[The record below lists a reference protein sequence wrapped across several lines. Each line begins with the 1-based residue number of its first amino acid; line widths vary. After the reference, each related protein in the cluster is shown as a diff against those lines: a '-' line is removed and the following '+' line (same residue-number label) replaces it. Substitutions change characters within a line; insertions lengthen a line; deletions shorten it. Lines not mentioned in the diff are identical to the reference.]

1 MLVVTQSKHGKTLL
15 DGNTSQIH
23 KRAIYCHWRREWRS
37 WDNQFLAFSEQV
49 ILVISPVENEERTG
63 FLKFGVTVSFWN
75 GRLDLGMRSHLQ
87 FLEYA
92 WYVKVY
98 STWPAQWAPRNA
110 LRVFVCVDLMVAL
123 SRTDCQAAFSLP
135 PFVSLAVAVE
145 SWFWPNWLRYPCW
158 AVSSFT
164 SLSFG
169 QDVPAEW
176 VTFPPEGQSQ
186 TPGNGREEKYREP
199 YLE

>member
-1 MLVVTQSKHGKTLL
+1 MLVVTQCKHGKTLL

-49 ILVISPVENEERTG
+49 ILVISPVENKERTG

-123 SRTDCQAAFSLP
+123 SRTDCQAASFRVFGSGCGEL
-135 PFVSLAVAVE
+135 VLAKLALIPLLGGVLTHLTVLRARCP
-145 SWFWPNWLRYPCW
+145 SRMSHFPSRGAKPNSRK
-158 AVSSFT
+158 
-164 SLSFG
+164 
-169 QDVPAEW
+169 
-176 VTFPPEGQSQ
+176 
-186 TPGNGREEKYREP
+186 R
-199 YLE
+199 